1 MTCDIDKVALSLQYV
16 TSVEMNICRLIQ
28 SDDTGVL
35 LGREDVWSDNYA
47 NYQMIKRNLYC
58 VFVYMNMHIM

>member
-1 MTCDIDKVALSLQYV
+1 MTCDIDKVVLSLQYV

-35 LGREDVWSDNYA
+35 LGREDVWSDNYV
-47 NYQMIKRNLYC
+47 NYQMRKRNLYC
-58 VFVYMNMHIM
+58 VFVYMNMYIM